1 MPTNVIERRPGHGP
15 VLLRDRT
22 SIDRRQGSDEFW
34 RETTYQMRLRFEAI
48 PFRRMMM
55 INTITTN
62 MTPEITRIVVGSIEA
77 HSFYMYTAP
86 GIGAVLP
93 RHRKIWGRKKSN
105 VSSGFRIMFRLEL
118 PCIDILSA
126 TTLPS
131 VNAPAPE
138 PPLMVRQVVFVPQVA
153 PLPE

>member
-1 MPTNVIERRPGHGP
+1 MSGHGP
-15 VLLRDRT
+15 ILLRDRPN
-22 SIDRRQGSDEFW
+22 IDQRPGSDEFW
-34 RETTYQMRLRFEAI
+34 REAAYEMRLRFEAI
-48 PFRRMMM
+48 PFRREMM

-62 MTPEITRIVVGSIEA
+62 RTPETTRITVGSIEA
-77 HSFYMYTAP
+77 HSLHVHGT
-86 GIGAVLP
+86 GIGAGLP
-93 RHRKIWGRKKSN
+93 RHRSIWGRKKSN

-118 PCIDILSA
+118 PVIDILSA

-138 PPLMVRQVVFVPQVA
+138 PPLMLRQVVFVPQVG